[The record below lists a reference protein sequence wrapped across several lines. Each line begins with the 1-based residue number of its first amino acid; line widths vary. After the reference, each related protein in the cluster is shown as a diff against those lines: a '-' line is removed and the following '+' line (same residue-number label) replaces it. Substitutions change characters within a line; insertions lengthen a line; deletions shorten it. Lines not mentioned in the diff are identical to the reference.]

1 MERAQVVQQTVNGP
15 CLCLHSFAYIADTGC
30 GVRRC
35 SMEHSKEHCRQGDA
49 PALVSGNMRCPRCSS
64 ARAVQPAAAA
74 ARVWSFASLGNA
86 QLSIHAGCS
95 CSTALPTAGCLHA
108 QGYAPSA
115 SSPAAARSCPEVLR
129 LLQLLTRSQC
139 Q

>member
-15 CLCLHSFAYIADTGC
+15 CLWVHSVAYIVHAGC
-30 GVRRC
+30 GVCRC

-49 PALVSGNMRCPRCSS
+49 PAPVSGNMRCPRCSS
-64 ARAVQPAAAA
+64 ARAVQPVAA

-86 QLSIHAGCS
+86 QLSIRTGCS